1 MSIHVH
7 LRVHVHVY
15 SCTVVCLQ
23 FSFTV
28 NAFLVYS
35 FRLQFTPPVR
45 TAPKNAITTW
55 RPLHT

>member
-1 MSIHVH
+1 MSRAMSICMCMCM
-7 LRVHVHVY
+7 
-15 SCTVVCLQ
+15 STVVCLQ

-45 TAPKNAITTW
+45 TAPQNAITTW